1 MASPRELSPSYQQ
14 RFGGVARLFGETAL
28 AYLAQSHFLVAGIGG
43 VGSWTAEALARS
55 GVGKISLLDMDDICI
70 TNTNRQI
77 HTTQNTIG
85 REKTQVMAERLRT
98 INPNIEVVCI
108 NDFLDADNPAQL
120 IPEDTDCVV
129 DAIDDANAKA
139 ALIAFCKRRKLPI
152 VTVGSAGGK
161 QDPRQIT
168 SADLSRTTNDPLLA
182 KVRNLLR
189 RDYNFTRNSKR
200 RFSIEAI
207 YSTEQMVYPNS
218 DGSVCAQKPEQMD
231 GVKLDCSGGFG
242 AITMVTA
249 SAGFIAAS
257 RAIDRFLQRCQLI
270 NERNKEQENL

>member
-1 MASPRELSPSYQQ
+1 MTSFSELSPSYQQ
-14 RFGGVARLFGETAL
+14 RFGGVARLYGEAAL
-28 AYLAQSHFLVAGIGG
+28 TQLSQSHFLIAGIGG

-77 HTTQNTIG
+77 HTLQATIG
-85 REKTQVMAERLRT
+85 KEKNQIMAERLKA
-98 INPNIEVVCI
+98 INPDLEVVCI

-168 SADLSRTTNDPLLA
+168 STDLSRTTNDPLLA

-189 RDYNFTRNSKR
+189 RDYNFSRNSKR
-200 RFSIEAI
+200 RFSVEAI
-207 YSTEQMVYPNS
+207 YSTEQMVYPSGN
-218 DGSVCAQKPEQMD
+218 GGICAQKPEQMD

-257 RAIDRFLQRCQLI
+257 RAIDRFLQRRQLI
-270 NERNKEQENL
+270 TARSNAT